1 MVRRVDTPA
10 FQDFLLQLDGS
21 IMSADGKGQDPQ
33 HNAGSGQISP
43 EEREAIRQRS
53 AEIGKKLDAVN
64 SRRVSATASR
74 GKSQDSAYGQA
85 FKYIAELVVGVVAG
99 VLLGGFLDKQFG
111 TDPWLLVLFL
121 ILGFSAGLLNLIR
134 GAQKAQAENEA
145 SQLAAPS
152 VADDGDDDK

>member
-21 IMSADGKGQDPQ
+21 IMSADGKGSGPER
-33 HNAGSGQISP
+33 NAGTGQISP
-43 EEREAIRQRS
+43 EEREAIRNRS
-53 AEIGKKLDAVN
+53 ADIGKKLDAVN
-64 SRRVSATASR
+64 ARRADASAYR
-74 GKSQDSAYGQA
+74 GKSKDSAYGQA
-85 FKYIAELVVGVVAG
+85 FKYLAELVVGVVVG

-111 TDPWLLVLFL
+111 TTPWLLVLFL

-145 SQLAAPS
+145 SQRSAPS
-152 VADDGDDDK
+152 VADDGDDD